1 MNKIKVYVYKNDFGH
16 LLETFEKLT
25 GNYAVGRT
33 FIGERTITLDT
44 PDVKEEKPARLEGW
58 ISPSTLISDSWAT
71 ISGYET
77 LTQGTRMI
85 EILDSEIIVSE
96 DDVRK
101 AVRGKCHGD
110 NEEIIIKSLF
120 KKDGV

>member
-1 MNKIKVYVYKNDFGH
+1 MGRWALESIQMKDELIINNKRYVH
-16 LLETFEKLT
+16 
-25 GNYAVGRT
+25 
-33 FIGERTITLDT
+33 T
-44 PDVKEEKPARLEGW
+44 PEVKEEKPARLEGW

-96 DDVRK
+96 MDIVN
-101 AVRGKCHGD
+101 AWGNLGSANL
-110 NEEIIIKSLF
+110 NEFLGYLGF

>member
-1 MNKIKVYVYKNDFGH
+1 MKDELIINGKKYVH
-16 LLETFEKLT
+16 
-25 GNYAVGRT
+25 
-33 FIGERTITLDT
+33 T
-44 PDVKEEKPARLEGW
+44 PEVKEEKPARLEGW

-96 DDVRK
+96 DDAYLALSSYMHTPYLEK
-101 AVRGKCHGD
+101 DKDYKLFLKCLG
-110 NEEIIIKSLF
+110 F

>member
-1 MNKIKVYVYKNDFGH
+1 MKDDILIINNKRYVH
-16 LLETFEKLT
+16 
-25 GNYAVGRT
+25 
-33 FIGERTITLDT
+33 T
-44 PDVKEEKPARLEGW
+44 PEVKEEKPARLEGW

-96 DDVRK
+96 MDIVN
-101 AVRGKCHGD
+101 AWGNLGSANL
-110 NEEIIIKSLF
+110 NEFLGYLGF